1 MEYKE
6 IVYNKIKL
14 SNGSCF
20 DVSRYETNETGI
32 VLYILNTELS
42 EVEAKFTED
51 NLSNVILYS
60 QTGEEVVCIKNATIG
75 DKIFFDRSDNTV
87 CLTITEKDIVKKIKV
102 NSEQIQTLNISISDL
117 EDLIADLIG
126 GSEE

>member
-32 VLYILNTELS
+32 VLYIYNTELS
-42 EVEAKFTED
+42 EVEKKFTED

-60 QTGEEVVCIKNATIG
+60 QTGEEVACIKNAAIG

-126 GSEE
+126 GAEE